1 MVKQLTATEQAYIQ
15 GFIDKCAEY
24 GVDPEALMKE
34 AQRGA
39 QIGKLLNRAAA
50 KLEGPLLGAASMTKD
65 LPQAVTVPQAVM
77 GLNILKDPNIAKLI
91 PYWLPRGGATQ
102 RLIAPSIRDLSKSI
116 KAFKPSA
123 ATKPLLE
130 RLDKLPSGGAIRTAQ
145 RELFG
150 GEPAVSRLAARLRAT
165 FKTDPSK
172 NLDIATALADT
183 PIGRAILA
191 AKS

>member
-50 KLEGPLLGAASMTKD
+50 KLEVPLLGAASMTKD
-65 LPQAVTVPQAVM
+65 VPQAVM